1 MEMPMAGPHKRLTQA
16 EKKAA
21 TRAELL
27 KTAADVFARRGY
39 HGASIEEVAEQAGY
53 SHGAVY
59 SNFTGKEDLFLA
71 VFEDYMATRAQEL
84 ADTLAGAPQTLP
96 ERARAMAA
104 QWMERLAREPSSFLL
119 HLEFM
124 VHAARDPKLSKQM
137 GLRQA
142 SLRVAIADY
151 LQTVQREEG
160 IELALPP
167 AELALIFRALGI
179 GLAVEALNSPDD
191 MRESLFADFTE
202 LVFAQLT
209 GPAQATAPANRTRTT
224 GT

>member
-1 MEMPMAGPHKRLTQA
+1 MERRVPMAGPGKRLTQA

-39 HGASIEEVAEQAGY
+39 HGASIEQVAEQAGY

-71 VFEDYMATRAQEL
+71 VFEDYMATRASEL
-84 ADTLAGAPQTLP
+84 ADALVDPPETLAG
-96 ERARAMAA
+96 RARAIAA
-104 QWMERLAREPSSFLL
+104 QWMERFARDPGSFLL

-124 VHAARDPKLSKQM
+124 THAARDPKLSKQM

-142 SLRVAIADY
+142 SLRIAIADY

-160 IELALPP
+160 IELPLPP
-167 AELALIFRALGI
+167 AELAMIMRSLGI

-191 MRESLFADFTE
+191 LRQDLFADFTE
-202 LVFAQLT
+202 LLFTRLT
-209 GPAQATAPANRTRTT
+209 EPTQTTAPTAER
-224 GT
+224 GV